1 VFCLTE
7 LKCAV
12 YADGELPEEEGR
24 EVTRHLAEC
33 GTCRQLADSL
43 RFESRALI
51 QCLQEIDLIEFELED
66 ELLSAPQ
73 ASGLTVTR
81 FAAFVLAIAVLL
93 RPVFTALGQFQLLF
107 SASEQFDFFVDAVMY
122 GIPAAIDS
130 MDAFL
135 NVASWIVV
143 GAIVCAGL
151 FMLFRK
157 SPIISTLVSVLT
169 LLTVFSPW
177 TYAIDVRRGEKPIN
191 VPAGETIDDT
201 VVVTGDSA
209 VDVDGTINGDL
220 IALARE
226 VRVKGTVK
234 GNLISFAERTEID
247 GAVEGS
253 VFGTGGAVE
262 VRGNVGRN
270 LYALAGNV
278 VIAENA
284 RIDGNASILIGE
296 ATLEGSVGKDVNAYS
311 ARAIGWGRATFSRS
325 LFSRDGAIQVLGH
338 DAHVGRNLFVKVD
351 ERQYAVIDP
360 AATIGGETDV
370 DVAPIPPSRYATARF
385 YVWQTIWLAATF
397 LAGLIL
403 FSAVPRLRNIKMD
416 TGHEL
421 LVNAGIGL
429 TALVVPPIAAVIAG
443 LTLVGLPLGLMTT
456 GLWIAGLYL
465 SKIVI
470 AAFLGRSLIGNR
482 NADPSTPFVLLAG
495 LVPVFVA
502 INLPYFGSI
511 IHFLLIVLG
520 LGALVTTIYPL
531 LQHNSPSRSATAL
544 PA

>member
-1 VFCLTE
+1 LFCLSE

-12 YADGELPEEEGR
+12 YADGELPEEETR

-33 GTCRQLADSL
+33 GTCRQLAASL
-43 RFESRALI
+43 RFERSALV
-51 QCLQEIDLIEFELED
+51 QCLQEIDVIEFELED

-73 ASGLTVTR
+73 ASRLSAAG
-81 FAAFVLAIAVLL
+81 FAAFVLAMAVLL
-93 RPVFTALGQFQLLF
+93 RPVFAALGEFQLPF
-107 SASEQFDFFVDAVMY
+107 SASEQFDFLVDAVMY
-122 GIPAAIDS
+122 GMPAAINS
-130 MDAFL
+130 MYAFL
-135 NVASWIVV
+135 NLASWIVV

-151 FMLFRK
+151 FTLFRK

-177 TYAIDVRRGEKPIN
+177 TYAIDVRRGEKPVN

-201 VVVTGDSA
+201 VLVTGDSS

-220 IALARE
+220 IALARD

-253 VFGTGGAVE
+253 VLGTGGTVE

-270 LYALAGNV
+270 LYGLAGSV

-284 RIDGNASILIGE
+284 RIDGNTSMLIGK

-311 ARAIGWGRATFSRS
+311 ARAIGRGRTTFSRS

-338 DAHVGRNLFVKVD
+338 AHIGRHLFVKVD
-351 ERQYAVIDP
+351 ERQSAVIDP

-370 DVAPIPPSRYATARF
+370 DVAPTPPSRYATAQF
-385 YVWQTIWLAATF
+385 YVWQTIWLAAAF

-403 FSAVPRLRNIKMD
+403 FSVVPRLRKIKMD
-416 TGHEL
+416 TGHDL

-429 TALVVPPIAAVIAG
+429 TALVVPPVAAVIAG
-443 LTLVGLPLGLMTT
+443 LTLVGLPVGLMAT
-456 GLWIAGLYL
+456 GLWIAGLYF

-470 AAFLGRSLIGNR
+470 AAFLGSSLIGNR
-482 NADPSTPFVLLAG
+482 YANPSMALILLGG

-502 INLPYFGSI
+502 INLPYVGSI
-511 IHFLLIVLG
+511 IHFLLMVLG
-520 LGALVTTIYPL
+520 LGALVMTIYQL
-531 LQHNSPSRSATAL
+531 LQHNNPSRSATAL

>member
-1 VFCLTE
+1 MFCLTE

-12 YADGELPEEEGR
+12 YADGELPEEQGR

-33 GTCRQLADSL
+33 GTCRQLAASL
-43 RFESRALI
+43 RFERSALI

-73 ASGLTVTR
+73 RTGLSVTR
-81 FAAFVLAIAVLL
+81 FAAFVLAMAVLL
-93 RPVFTALGQFQLLF
+93 RPVFTALGEFQLPF
-107 SASEQFDFFVDAVMY
+107 SASEQFDFLVDGVMY
-122 GIPAAIDS
+122 GIPAAINS
-130 MDAFL
+130 IYAFL

-177 TYAIDVRRGEKPIN
+177 TYAIDVRRGEKPVN
-191 VPAGETIDDT
+191 VPAGEAIDDT

-247 GAVEGS
+247 GVVEGS
-253 VFGTGGAVE
+253 VLGTGGAVE
-262 VRGNVGRN
+262 VRGNIGRN
-270 LYALAGNV
+270 LYGLAGNV
-278 VIAENA
+278 VIGGNA
-284 RIDGNASILIGE
+284 HIDGNASIFVGE

-311 ARAIGWGRATFSRS
+311 ARTIGWGRATFSRS
-325 LFSRDGAIQVLGH
+325 PFSRDGAIQVLGH
-338 DAHVGRNLFVKVD
+338 THIGRNLFVKVN
-351 ERQYAVIDP
+351 ERQSAVIDS

-370 DVAPIPPSRYATARF
+370 DIAPTPPSPYATARF
-385 YVWQTIWLAATF
+385 YVWQTIWLAAAF

-403 FSAVPRLRNIKMD
+403 FSAVPRLKNIKMN
-416 TGHEL
+416 TGHDL

-429 TALVVPPIAAVIAG
+429 TALVVPPVAAVIAG

-470 AAFLGRSLIGNR
+470 AAFLGSSFIGHRS
-482 NADPSTPFVLLAG
+482 ADPSMPFVLLAG

-502 INLPYFGSI
+502 INIPYVGSI
-511 IHFLLIVLG
+511 IHFLLMVLG
-520 LGALVTTIYPL
+520 LGALVATIYQL
-531 LQHNSPSRSATAL
+531 LQHSNPSRSATAL
-544 PA
+544 SA